1 MSNSNLNKHLQAKQD
16 NLTQLEQ
23 SIKDIQLQLATINQE
38 LRVQQQLAKA
48 QESIAKEFKT
58 VKASLTKL
66 LKDSCSCYEPEALD
80 DMLLDLS
87 EIVESVKADYASYQ
101 VSDRFLN
108 SETSYIEDT
117 VETTDTETAGTSLTD
132 IPLLASPLPPRDD
145 DKTILTNTHI
155 LSLIDF
161 LFLGIDELQ
170 RVQSVLGI
178 PGKFRKIET
187 LAMALSQ
194 ASLTSAKFYSI
205 VELMGIGKNKTLS
218 INGSNGNSGG

>member
-16 NLTQLEQ
+16 RLNNLEETL
-23 SIKDIQLQLATINQE
+23 KAIQLQLTNLNQE
-38 LRVQQQLAKA
+38 LRVEQQLAKA

-80 DMLLDLS
+80 DMLLDIS
-87 EIVESVKADYASYQ
+87 EIVESVKSEYQ
-101 VSDRFLN
+101 EYQLSDRFLN
-108 SETSYIEDT
+108 SETSDIEDT
-117 VETTDTETAGTSLTD
+117 VETTDTETAGTSLTN
-132 IPLLASPLPPRDD
+132 IPLLASPIPPRDD
-145 DKTILTNTHI
+145 DKTILTTTHI

-170 RVQSVLGI
+170 RIQSALGI

-205 VELMGIGKNKTLS
+205 VELMGIGNKTLS
-218 INGSNGNSGG
+218 LNGNSNSNSGG